1 MKILCAISGIEFQC
15 EHFPAYLTSR
25 EVTHPIFHLS
35 QKKLLSF
42 IPKFSSSELTETD
55 SYLLFLALLNS
66 TDSVEFRVP
75 CKRTA
80 NTSSIIYNQMQDL
93 VIAVGKINLIQHPS
107 FQLPR
112 IAITPDTCTLSNVE
126 YWIAN
131 WEASIDE
138 WKDNFASY
146 NQSRDLLMRENALEK
161 LIRTPHKE
169 IQLAT
174 QIADWAELAG
184 DFPHY
189 VTIVNNKEIQ
199 LSAYWKQIIRK
210 CINKDAIFQIPLS
223 DLDELITHC
232 EDNIPHG
239 SIYAHTLMEMLRS
252 GKDKNKNFLGL
263 GDWDLASS
271 PIAYKILSDS
281 DSVESANMEAICM
294 SAPTE
299 LPKIQDYPSRF
310 AWLKAKIK
318 YDMNQSFIA
327 SQASSI
333 DPESTESTESL

>member
-1 MKILCAISGIEFQC
+1 MKILCAISGIEFTC

-35 QKKLLSF
+35 QRKLLS
-42 IPKFSSSELTETD
+42 FSSSELTKTD
-55 SYLLFLALLNS
+55 SYLLFVALLHS
-66 TDSVEFRVP
+66 TDAVEFRVP
-75 CKRTA
+75 CKRTEK
-80 NTSSIIYNQMQDL
+80 TSSIVYNQMQDL

-131 WEASIDE
+131 WENSIDE
-138 WKDNFASY
+138 WKDAYASY

-174 QIADWAELAG
+174 QIADWAELAA
-184 DFPHY
+184 DFPH
-189 VTIVNNKEIQ
+189 TTTLINGIQ
-199 LSAYWKQIIRK
+199 VPLSVYWKQIIRK
-210 CINKDAIFQIPLS
+210 CINKDAIFQIPLC
-223 DLDELITHC
+223 DLEELIVHC

-239 SIYAHTLMEMLRS
+239 TIYAHTLMEMLRS

-263 GDWDLASS
+263 GDWDLASINS
-271 PIAYKILSDS
+271 PSFSYKILNED

-294 SAPTE
+294 GAPTE
-299 LPKIQDYPSRF
+299 LPKLADYPSRF

-318 YDMNQSFIA
+318 YDMNLSLIA
-327 SQASSI
+327 SRTPPTIESI
-333 DPESTESTESL
+333 